1 MLRDALFRWCAGV
14 LDLYRYIVFTLSLF
28 GGASLEGP
36 EGLLTGRVVQRRR
49 LAVLI
54 VLALAHRRGVSRDK
68 LVANL
73 WPDSEPDRARHLLS
87 DSLYV
92 LRKNLGDDAVI
103 ATGDELRLNAEV
115 VRTDVI
121 EFEQA
126 LEHGEAERAITLY
139 TGPLLDGVYLS
150 DNAEWEYWVDGE
162 RERLSRLYGRALES
176 LATER
181 DTRGDF
187 PGSVDAWRKAA
198 AHEPTNSRVALH
210 LMQALDAAGNRAA
223 AIHHA
228 HIHQTTLRE
237 QLGAEPDA
245 AVNDL
250 AEQLRLA
257 PGSKEPPPGK
267 AASQT
272 TALQAGEPSAE
283 PNTGGSNLPKILAT
297 KQAPGIRRPSLLGK
311 RGAALLVVG
320 VAVLASIAVWAALQL
335 RTHSVNPSNYDS
347 IAVLPFLDM
356 SPDGGTEYLSDGMT
370 EELINAL
377 AQVNGLRVASRT
389 SAFALKGTNQD
400 VREIG
405 QKLNVDA
412 VLEGSVRSAGSQLRV
427 SAQLVST
434 ENGYHLWSR
443 TYQREMRDVFAIQ
456 EEIARAIVNT
466 IRGRLAHEQSAP
478 LVQSHTNDLE
488 AYQLYLRGR
497 FFWNQ
502 RDNSQRR
509 EETLRSAINY
519 FQAALQRDPNYALAY
534 SGLADAYA
542 SVPPGISRDVA
553 YARAKTAA
561 LRALELDET
570 LAEAHT
576 ALARIL
582 VVQEWDWQRAGRE
595 YQRAIELNPGYATA
609 HQWYGMYLISLGRL
623 DEALMELN
631 TAQQLDPLS
640 LAVNND
646 LGRALYYARRYDE
659 AIEQYRKI
667 IQLYPSSAD
676 AHLNLALT
684 YAEKSVLESAI
695 RELRTWANLSGDEP
709 QALLGYTYAAAGRRD
724 EALRI
729 LGELEERAKTA
740 RVSPVGMAVIHARL
754 GNHDRAFALLEQAVQ
769 ERSPFVLF
777 LKVHPRLDPLRS
789 DPRFTQLL
797 RQVGLE

>member
-1 MLRDALFRWCAGV
+1 
-14 LDLYRYIVFTLSLF
+14 
-28 GGASLEGP
+28 
-36 EGLLTGRVVQRRR
+36 
-49 LAVLI
+49 
-54 VLALAHRRGVSRDK
+54 
-68 LVANL
+68 
-73 WPDSEPDRARHLLS
+73 
-87 DSLYV
+87 
-92 LRKNLGDDAVI
+92 
-103 ATGDELRLNAEV
+103 
-115 VRTDVI
+115 
-121 EFEQA
+121 
-126 LEHGEAERAITLY
+126 
-139 TGPLLDGVYLS
+139 
-150 DNAEWEYWVDGE
+150 
-162 RERLSRLYGRALES
+162 
-176 LATER
+176 
-181 DTRGDF
+181 
-187 PGSVDAWRKAA
+187 
-198 AHEPTNSRVALH
+198 
-210 LMQALDAAGNRAA
+210 
-223 AIHHA
+223 
-228 HIHQTTLRE
+228 
-237 QLGAEPDA
+237 
-245 AVNDL
+245 
-250 AEQLRLA
+250 
-257 PGSKEPPPGK
+257 
-267 AASQT
+267 
-272 TALQAGEPSAE
+272 
-283 PNTGGSNLPKILAT
+283 
-297 KQAPGIRRPSLLGK
+297 
-311 RGAALLVVG
+311 
-320 VAVLASIAVWAALQL
+320 
-335 RTHSVNPSNYDS
+335 
-347 IAVLPFLDM
+347 
-356 SPDGGTEYLSDGMT
+356 
-370 EELINAL
+370 
-377 AQVNGLRVASRT
+377 
-389 SAFALKGTNQD
+389 
-400 VREIG
+400 
-405 QKLNVDA
+405 
-412 VLEGSVRSAGSQLRV
+412 
-427 SAQLVST
+427 
-434 ENGYHLWSR
+434 
-443 TYQREMRDVFAIQ
+443 
-456 EEIARAIVNT
+456 VNT

-509 EETLRSAINY
+509 EETLRSAISY

-595 YQRAIELNPGYATA
+595 YQRAIQLNPGYATA

-640 LAVNND
+640 MAVNND

-709 QALLGYTYAAAGRRD
+709 QALLGYTYAVAGRRD

-729 LGELEERAKTA
+729 LGELEERAKTV
-740 RVSPVGMAVIHARL
+740 RVSPVSMAVIHARL

-769 ERSPFVLF
+769 QRSPFVLF

>member
-1 MLRDALFRWCAGV
+1 MA
-14 LDLYRYIVFTLSLF
+14 FTLKLF

-36 EGLLTGRVVQRRR
+36 EGPLTGRVVQRRR

-54 VLALAHRRGVSRDK
+54 VLALTHRRGVSRDK
-68 LVANL
+68 LIANL

-103 ATGDELRLNAEV
+103 ATGDELRLNAEG

-126 LEHGEAERAITLY
+126 LEQGDMERAVTLY

-150 DNAEWEYWVDGE
+150 DNAEWESWVDGE
-162 RERLSRLYGRALES
+162 RERLSRLYGRALET

-181 DTRGDF
+181 DIRGDF
-187 PGSVDAWRKAA
+187 PASVDAWRKAA
-198 AHEPTNSRVALH
+198 AHEPTNSRVALR

-245 AVNDL
+245 AVNEL

-257 PGSKEPPPGK
+257 PESKEPPPGK
-267 AASQT
+267 AAPQT
-272 TALQAGEPSAE
+272 TTLQAGEPSAE
-283 PNTGGSNLPKILAT
+283 PIAGGSNLPKILAT

-335 RTHSVNPSNYDS
+335 RTNSVNPSNYDS

-434 ENGYHLWSR
+434 ANGYHLWSR

-466 IRGRLAHEQSAP
+466 IRGRLAQERSAP

-509 EETLRSAINY
+509 EETLRSAISY
-519 FQAALQRDPNYALAY
+519 FQAALQRDPDYALAY

-595 YQRAIELNPGYATA
+595 YQRAIQLNPGYATA

-684 YAEKSVLESAI
+684 YAEKSVMESAI

-709 QALLGYTYAAAGRRD
+709 QALLGYTYAVAGRGD

-729 LGELEERAKTA
+729 LGELEERAKTV

-754 GNHDRAFALLEQAVQ
+754 GNHNRAFALLEQAVQ
-769 ERSPFVLF
+769 QRSPFVLF

>member
-1 MLRDALFRWCAGV
+1 MLRDARFRWCARV
-14 LDLYRYIVFTLSLF
+14 FDLYRYIVFTLSLL

-36 EGLLTGRVVQRRR
+36 EGPLTGRVVQRRR

-92 LRKNLGDDAVI
+92 LRKNLGDDAVT

-126 LEHGEAERAITLY
+126 LEQGDMERAVTLY

-162 RERLSRLYGRALES
+162 RERLSRLYGRALET

-181 DTRGDF
+181 DARGDF

-198 AHEPTNSRVALH
+198 AHEPTNSRVALR

-245 AVNDL
+245 AVNEL
-250 AEQLRLA
+250 AEQLRHA
-257 PGSKEPPPGK
+257 PESKEPPPGK
-267 AASQT
+267 AAPQST
-272 TALQAGEPSAE
+272 TLQAGEPSAE
-283 PNTGGSNLPKILAT
+283 SNADGSNLSKVLAT

-320 VAVLASIAVWAALQL
+320 VAVLVSIAVWTALQL
-335 RTHSVNPSNYDS
+335 RANSVNLSNYDS

-729 LGELEERAKTA
+729 LGELEERAKTV
-740 RVSPVGMAVIHARL
+740 RVSPVSMAVIHARL

-769 ERSPFVLF
+769 QRSPFVLF

>member
-1 MLRDALFRWCAGV
+1 
-14 LDLYRYIVFTLSLF
+14 
-28 GGASLEGP
+28 
-36 EGLLTGRVVQRRR
+36 
-49 LAVLI
+49 
-54 VLALAHRRGVSRDK
+54 
-68 LVANL
+68 
-73 WPDSEPDRARHLLS
+73 
-87 DSLYV
+87 
-92 LRKNLGDDAVI
+92 
-103 ATGDELRLNAEV
+103 
-115 VRTDVI
+115 
-121 EFEQA
+121 
-126 LEHGEAERAITLY
+126 
-139 TGPLLDGVYLS
+139 
-150 DNAEWEYWVDGE
+150 
-162 RERLSRLYGRALES
+162 
-176 LATER
+176 
-181 DTRGDF
+181 
-187 PGSVDAWRKAA
+187 
-198 AHEPTNSRVALH
+198 
-210 LMQALDAAGNRAA
+210 
-223 AIHHA
+223 
-228 HIHQTTLRE
+228 
-237 QLGAEPDA
+237 
-245 AVNDL
+245 
-250 AEQLRLA
+250 
-257 PGSKEPPPGK
+257 
-267 AASQT
+267 
-272 TALQAGEPSAE
+272 
-283 PNTGGSNLPKILAT
+283 
-297 KQAPGIRRPSLLGK
+297 
-311 RGAALLVVG
+311 
-320 VAVLASIAVWAALQL
+320 VAVLVSIAVWAALQL
-335 RTHSVNPSNYDS
+335 RTNSVNPSNYDS

-434 ENGYHLWSR
+434 ANGYHLWSR

-509 EETLRSAINY
+509 EETLRSAISY

-623 DEALMELN
+623 DEALMELT

-684 YAEKSVLESAI
+684 YAEKSVPESAI

-769 ERSPFVLF
+769 QRSPFVLF